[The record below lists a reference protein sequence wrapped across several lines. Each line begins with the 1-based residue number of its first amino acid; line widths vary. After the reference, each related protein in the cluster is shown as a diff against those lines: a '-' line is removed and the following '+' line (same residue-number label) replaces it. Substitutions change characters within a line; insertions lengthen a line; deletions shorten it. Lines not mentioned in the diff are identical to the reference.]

1 MHHFKLS
8 TKKLNTLNE
17 ALDVLKMKPVALLSL
32 CLTRMSYLL
41 AGWKQAVKELSNC
54 YDYFLRLSGLLGT
67 NFVLL
72 SQVKKHDWII
82 SEN

>member
-41 AGWKQAVKELSNC
+41 AGWKQAVN
-54 YDYFLRLSGLLGT
+54 LLLLIR
-67 NFVLL
+67 VLANH
-72 SQVKKHDWII
+72 VHI
-82 SEN
+82 S